1 MPSPR
6 TSTVWFW
13 ALVAAALS
21 YVALVSWWSPFTS
34 DTYHHALTGME
45 HRFSF
50 SLVWERCAASYMT
63 WNPRIGEYLA
73 FAVAT
78 AGKWLFLLLNPFV
91 QVGLALMMFYLAA
104 GRRVDSRSWPDVR
117 LFGLA
122 LLLLFTCTARPGVT
136 IYWLSGATNY
146 SWAAALWLGFLCL
159 YRGLLEKGENGI
171 KGERGKNGWG
181 KWPAV
186 LALGFLAGMTNENNI
201 PGTWLLLGALFVFVR
216 LVRKR
221 KLPLWSYAGLAAQVA
236 GSLCMLLAPGV
247 SARMNS
253 VTPGCAEPLSGVWDR
268 LEAVPALLLRMHEYL
283 ALPLLLGAAAAWIL
297 WKCFRR
303 DRNSLRP
310 WKIQVGT
317 AAAYI
322 LTAYAMALSFA
333 AAVVPAD
340 HAMFSA
346 TLLFGIGV
354 LALLH
359 AWYGIPCAVPR
370 PRIFTAVFLVLSGL
384 CVLSTLHDHLLL
396 FRQHEKRVRLI
407 LEQKKAGVREVVVP
421 SLEPPSLWCSFI
433 FWVDLSQNPDDY
445 VNRGAA
451 MYYGIKNI
459 RTFHAGCDGKS
470 LP

>member
-6 TSTVWFW
+6 TSRVWFW
-13 ALVAAALS
+13 ALVVAALL
-21 YVALVSWWSPFTS
+21 YVALLSWWSPFTS

-45 HRFSF
+45 HSFSF
-50 SLVWERCAASYMT
+50 SLVWERCVASYMN

-78 AGKWLFLLLNPFV
+78 AGKGLFILLNPFI
-91 QVGLALMMFYLAA
+91 QVGIALMMFYLAA
-104 GRRVDSRSWPDVR
+104 GRRVNPRSWPDVR
-117 LFGLA
+117 LFGLG

-146 SWAAALWLGFLCL
+146 SWGAAIWLGFLCL
-159 YRGLLEKGENGI
+159 YRGLLENSERAKKGNV
-171 KGERGKNGWG
+171 GKNGWG
-181 KWPAV
+181 KWAAV
-186 LALGFLAGMTNENNI
+186 LALGFPAGMTNENNI

-216 LVRKR
+216 LVRKE
-221 KLPLWSYAGLAAQVA
+221 KLPRWFYAGIAAQVA

-247 SARMNS
+247 SARMRS
-253 VTPGCAEPLSGVWDR
+253 ATPGCAEPLSGIWDR
-268 LEAVPALLLRMHEYL
+268 WEAVPALLLRMHEYL
-283 ALPLLLGAAAAWIL
+283 ALPLLLGAVAGWIL
-297 WKCFRR
+297 WKSFRR
-303 DRNSLRP
+303 NRNAFLP
-310 WKIQVGT
+310 WKIPMGIAV
-317 AAAYI
+317 AYI

-359 AWYGIPCAVPR
+359 IWYGIPAAAPR
-370 PRIFTAVFLVLSGL
+370 PRITVAVFLVLSGI

-407 LEQKKAGVREVVVP
+407 LEQKKGGVQEIVVP
-421 SLEPPSLWCSFI
+421 PLVPPSPWCSFI
-433 FWVDLSQNPDDY
+433 FWVDLSQNPEDY

-451 MYYGIKNI
+451 LYYGVNSV
-459 RTFHAGCDGKS
+459 RS
-470 LP
+470 S

>member
-6 TSTVWFW
+6 TSRVWFW
-13 ALVAAALS
+13 ALLAAALL

-50 SLVWERCAASYMT
+50 SLVWERCAASYMN

-78 AGKWLFLLLNPFV
+78 AGKWLFILLNPPV
-91 QVGLALMMFYLAA
+91 QVGIALMMFYMAT
-104 GRRVDSRSWPDVR
+104 GRRVDPRSWPDVR
-117 LFGLA
+117 LFGLG

-136 IYWLSGATNY
+136 IYWLSGSTNY

-159 YRGLLEKGENGI
+159 YRGLLEQRGNE
-171 KGERGKNGWG
+171 GERGKNGWG
-181 KWPAV
+181 RWAAV
-186 LALGFLAGMTNENNI
+186 LVLGFLAAMTNENNI
-201 PGTWLLLGALFVFVR
+201 PGTWLLLGALFVFIR
-216 LVRKR
+216 LVRKK
-221 KLPLWSYAGLAAQVA
+221 KLPLWFYGGLAAQVA

-247 SARMNS
+247 SARMQS
-253 VTPGCAEPLSGVWDR
+253 ASPGCAAPLSGVWDR
-268 LEAVPALLLRMHEYL
+268 LEAVPVLLLRMHEYL
-283 ALPLLLGAAAAWIL
+283 ALSLLLGAAAVWIL

-303 DRNSLRP
+303 NRNAFHP
-310 WKIQVGT
+310 WKIQIGT

-322 LTAYAMALSFA
+322 LTSYAMALSFT

-354 LALLH
+354 LGFMNV
-359 AWYGIPCAVPR
+359 WYGIPAAVPR
-370 PRIFTAVFLVLSGL
+370 PRVFTAAFLGLSGL
-384 CVLSTLHDHLLL
+384 CVFSTLHDHLLL
-396 FRQHEKRVRLI
+396 FWQHEKRVRLI
-407 LEQKKAGVREVVVP
+407 LEQKKEGVREVGIPPLVRP
-421 SLEPPSLWCSFI
+421 SPWCSFI

-459 RTFHAGCDGKS
+459 RTSGM
-470 LP
+470 

>member
-6 TSTVWFW
+6 TSRVWFW
-13 ALVAAALS
+13 ALVVAALL
-21 YVALVSWWSPFTS
+21 YVALVSCWSPFTS

-50 SLVWERCAASYMT
+50 GLVWERCVASYMN

-78 AGKWLFLLLNPFV
+78 AGKWLFILVNPFV
-91 QVGLALMMFYLAA
+91 QVGIALMMFYLAA
-104 GRRVDSRSWPDVR
+104 GRRVNTRSWPDVR
-117 LFGLA
+117 LFGIG
-122 LLLLFTCTARPGVT
+122 LLLFFTCTARPGVT

-146 SWAAALWLGFLCL
+146 SWGAALWLGFLCL
-159 YRGLLEKGENGI
+159 YRGLLESGTEGKKAGG
-171 KGERGKNGWG
+171 GKNGWG
-181 KWPAV
+181 WWAAV

-201 PGTWLLLGALFVFVR
+201 PGTWLLLGAVFVFVR
-216 LVRKR
+216 LVRKK
-221 KLPLWSYAGLAAQVA
+221 KLPLWFYAGVAAHVA

-247 SARMNS
+247 SARMHS
-253 VTPGCAEPLSGVWDR
+253 ATPGCAEPLSGVWDR

-283 ALPLLLGAAAAWIL
+283 FLPVLLGSVAAWVL
-297 WKCFRR
+297 WRCFRR
-303 DRNSLRP
+303 NRSAFQP
-310 WKIQVGT
+310 WKIRMGI

-340 HAMFSA
+340 HAMFSS

-354 LALLH
+354 LALLQ
-359 AWYGIPCAVPR
+359 AWYGVPAAVPR
-370 PRIFTAVFLVLSGL
+370 PRITVAVFLTLSGI
-384 CVLSTLHDHLLL
+384 CVLSTLHDHLLM
-396 FRQHEKRVRLI
+396 FRQHEQRARLI
-407 LEQKKAGVREVVVP
+407 LERKKEGIQEIAVP
-421 SLEPPSLWCSFI
+421 PFKRPSPWCSFI

-451 MYYGIKNI
+451 MYYGVNSVRI
-459 RTFHAGCDGKS
+459 
-470 LP
+470 L

>member
-6 TSTVWFW
+6 TSRVWFW
-13 ALVAAALS
+13 ALVAAALL
-21 YVALVSWWSPFTS
+21 YVALLSWWSPFTS

-45 HRFSF
+45 HRFSL
-50 SLVWERCAASYMT
+50 SLVWERCVASYMS

-78 AGKWLFLLLNPFV
+78 AGKWLFILLNPFV
-91 QVGLALMMFYLAA
+91 QVCLALMMFYLAS
-104 GRRVDSRSWPDVR
+104 GRRVDPRSWPDVR

-146 SWAAALWLGFLCL
+146 SWGAALWLGFLCL
-159 YRGLLEKGENGI
+159 YRELLENRENGE
-171 KGERGKNGWG
+171 KGK
-181 KWPAV
+181 PAKKGFGQWAGVVV
-186 LALGFLAGMTNENNI
+186 LGLLAGMTNENNI

-216 LVRKR
+216 LVRKE
-221 KLPLWSYAGLAAQVA
+221 KLPLWFYAGVAAQVA
-236 GSLCMLLAPGV
+236 GSLCMLLAPGL
-247 SARMNS
+247 SARMHS
-253 VTPGCAEPLSGVWDR
+253 ATPGCAEPLSGVWDR
-268 LEAVPALLLRMHEYL
+268 WEAVPALLLRMHEYL
-283 ALPLLLGAAAAWIL
+283 ALPLLLGAVAAWML
-297 WKCFRR
+297 WRSFRR
-303 DRNSLRP
+303 NRNAFRP
-310 WKIQVGT
+310 WKIFIGT

-354 LALLH
+354 LALLRV
-359 AWYGIPCAVPR
+359 WYGIPAAEPR
-370 PRIFTAVFLVLSGL
+370 PRMTVAVFLALSGI

-396 FRQHEKRVRLI
+396 FQQHEKRVRLI
-407 LEQKKAGVREVVVP
+407 LEQKKAGFREIVVP
-421 SLEPPSLWCSFI
+421 PLVPPSPWCSFI
-433 FWVDLSQNPDDY
+433 FWVDLSQNPEDY

-451 MYYGIKNI
+451 VYYGVRKIFIEKLEN
-459 RTFHAGCDGKS
+459 
-470 LP
+470 